1 MKKMFFILFLTFIGV
16 NLSVQGVND
25 VTLVVSGSGPTKEQA
40 THVALRSAVEQAYG
54 VFVSA
59 NTEILNDE
67 LVKDEIATVASGNIK
82 SFKEL
87 GSNVFSNNQVSV
99 TLEVCVSINKLTEY
113 AQSKGAVCD
122 LAGATIVANM
132 KLEQLYKSNSE
143 KALAHLM
150 RELRSLS
157 KEMFDYKMDIKSE
170 GNNVFNLSIDVCA
183 NSNTI
188 SFIERLK
195 NTIVSISKDRKEG
208 TPITFVHITPPGD
221 ATEHE
226 STSYVDHK
234 TYFLP
239 CAFPID
245 VYKGILGSAI
255 WDFCVVDNMSNYYDL
270 NLKEGKIVPSVS
282 IRWIG
287 SEYDI
292 YKKHNPTRDR
302 KTGDDIKIHPI
313 EGWSLCT
320 GSFDGSNC
328 LVFPRYSKKKNN
340 SFVLYHINAK
350 ITIPIE
356 TLEKLTNLEVT
367 TKCEK

>member
-1 MKKMFFILFLTFIGV
+1 MKKTIFLLFLIFVGI
-16 NLSVQGVND
+16 NLSAQGVDN
-25 VTLVVSGSGPTKEQA
+25 VTLVVSGDGPTKEKA

-67 LVKDEIATVASGNIK
+67 LVKDEIVSVASGNIK

-87 GSNVFSNNQVSV
+87 GSNVLPNSLVSV

-132 KLEQLYKSNSE
+132 KLEQLYKSNSA
-143 KALAHLM
+143 KVLDHLM
-150 RELRSLS
+150 GELRLLS
-157 KEMFDYKMDIKSE
+157 KEMFDYKLDIKSE
-170 GNNVFNLSIDVCA
+170 GGNEFNLSIDVCA

-195 NTIVSISKDRKEG
+195 NTIESISKDRKEG
-208 TPITFVHITPPGD
+208 TPITFVHITPPGSIG
-221 ATEHE
+221 EHE
-226 STSYVDHK
+226 YTSYVDSK

-239 CAFPID
+239 CIFPLD
-245 VYKGILGSAI
+245 DYKEILGNAI
-255 WDFCVVDNMSNYYDL
+255 WDFCVVDNMSNYYNL
-270 NLKEGKIVPSVS
+270 NLPEREIVPSVS
-282 IRWIG
+282 IRWLG
-287 SEYDI
+287 REYDI

-302 KTGDDIKIHPI
+302 RTGADIKIHTI

-320 GSFDGSNC
+320 GTFDNSNC
-328 LVFPRYSKKKNN
+328 LVFPRFSKKKNS
-340 SFVLYHINAK
+340 SFVLYRINTK

-356 TLEKLTNLEVT
+356 TLEKLTNIEVT
-367 TKCEK
+367 KKCEK